1 MFIERFTNYLQYEKR
16 FSAHTVSAYIQDL
29 YQFDKFLSKS
39 ESDFATASHY
49 DIRSWMVDMMDANA
63 EPRSVHRRLSSL
75 RTFYKFLERE
85 CLVELNPTL
94 QIKAPKISKKLPVF
108 VDDKKLN
115 DLLDKTDGFDSDFT
129 GLRDRVVV
137 EMLFGTG
144 IRLAELITLRAS
156 DVNTYE
162 QTIRV
167 TGKRS
172 KQRII
177 PVNVTLMKLLD
188 EYAEAKSAGKFE
200 NLSSALIV
208 TNEGKPAYPKLIY
221 RIVNKYL
228 SNISTHQKKSPHVL
242 RHSFATSLLN
252 KGADLNAI
260 KELLGHASLAATQV
274 YTHNSVERLKTIYK
288 QAHPKA

>member
-1 MFIERFTNYLQYEKR
+1 MFIERFTHYLQYEKR
-16 FSAHTVSAYIQDL
+16 FSAHTISAYIQDL

-39 ESDFATASHY
+39 TSDFATANHY
-49 DIRSWMVDMMDANA
+49 DVRSWMVDMMDANA
-63 EPRSVHRRLSSL
+63 EPRSVHRKLSSL

-85 CLVELNPTL
+85 SLVELNPTL
-94 QIKAPKISKKLPVF
+94 QVKAPKISKKLPVF

-115 DLLDKTDGFDSDFT
+115 ELLDKADGFDSDFP
-129 GLRDRVVV
+129 GLRDRVVI

-144 IRLAELITLRAS
+144 IRLAELITLHIS

-167 TGKRS
+167 LGKRS

-177 PVNVTLMKLLD
+177 PVNITLMKLLD
-188 EYAEAKSAGKFE
+188 EYAEAKLARKFG

-208 TNEGKPAYPKLIY
+208 TNEGGPAYPKLIY

-228 SNISTHQKKSPHVL
+228 SRISTHQKKSPHVL
-242 RHSFATSLLN
+242 RHTFATSLLN